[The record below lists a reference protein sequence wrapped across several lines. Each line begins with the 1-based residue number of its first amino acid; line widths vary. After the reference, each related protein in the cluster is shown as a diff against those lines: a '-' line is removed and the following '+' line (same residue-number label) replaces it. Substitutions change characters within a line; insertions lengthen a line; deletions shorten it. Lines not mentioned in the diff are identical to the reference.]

1 MNNKDSLIK
10 KYCFMK
16 NIVPFRFWQV
26 VVFRFSEVLTEFE
39 NHRLIWQRDRIKRLR
54 AAAGRGLFEIF
65 LLSELGW
72 VKE

>member
-1 MNNKDSLIK
+1 MI
-10 KYCFMK
+10 
-16 NIVPFRFWQV
+16 FRFWQV
-26 VVFRFSEVLTEFE
+26 VVFRFSQVLIEFE
-39 NHRLIWQRDRIKRLR
+39 NHRLIWQRERINRLR